1 MYELLPAVIAILVFF
16 SILSYRLRALDF
28 FGVVV
33 GFAVGLLVFLL
44 SGIVQFAAML
54 LFFVV
59 AEFCTRC
66 ANLYKAKRHSVRT
79 ASNIL
84 GNSLAAVIA
93 LAVGSNI
100 AYFGAVAAALADT
113 ISSELGI
120 ALGQK
125 PRLVTNLRKVAI
137 GTNGAVSLYGLVVS
151 AMGALV
157 IALVYFL
164 AFGNAKAI
172 VFIAAAGFLGGVADS
187 FAGAVLERKGLI
199 NNATVNFIGS
209 ATGAVIAYLLFAFA

>member
-1 MYELLPAVIAILVFF
+1 MYELPVVIAILVFF
-16 SILSYRLRALDF
+16 SALSYKFRALDF
-28 FGVVV
+28 FGVIV

-59 AEFCTRC
+59 AELCTRC
-66 ANLYKAKRHSVRT
+66 ANLYKAKKHSVRT
-79 ASNIL
+79 AGNIL
-84 GNSLAAVIA
+84 GNSLAAIIA
-93 LAVGSNI
+93 LAIGSNI

-125 PRLVTNLRKVAI
+125 PRLVTNFKKVAI
-137 GTNGAVSLYGLVVS
+137 GTDGAVSLYGLIVS
-151 AMGALV
+151 AFGALI
-157 IALVYFL
+157 IALVYFF
-164 AFGNAKAI
+164 AFGNAKSI
-172 VFIAAAGFLGGVADS
+172 VFITAAGFLGGIADS
-187 FAGAVLERKGLI
+187 IAGALLERKGLI

-209 ATGAVIAYLLFAFA
+209 ACGAVAAYLLFAFF

>member
-1 MYELLPAVIAILVFF
+1 MYELLIVLAVLAFF
-16 SILSYRLRALDF
+16 SLLSYKFRALDL
-28 FGVVV
+28 FGVIV
-33 GFAVGLLVFLL
+33 GFAVGLLVFVL

-66 ANLYKAKRHSVRT
+66 ANLYKARKHSVRT

-84 GNSLAAVIA
+84 GNSLAAIIA
-93 LAVGSNI
+93 LALGSNI
-100 AYFGAVAAALADT
+100 AFFGATAAALADT

-125 PRLVTNLRKVAI
+125 PRLVTTFKKVAI
-137 GTNGAVSLYGLVVS
+137 GTDGAVSLYGLIVS
-151 AMGALV
+151 AFGALI

-172 VFIAAAGFLGGVADS
+172 IFITAAGFLGGIADS
-187 FAGAVLERKGLI
+187 FAGALLERKGLI

-209 ATGAVIAYLLFAFA
+209 ATGAIIAFLLFALI

>member
-1 MYELLPAVIAILVFF
+1 MAYRIRAHLKLLQLPE
-16 SILSYRLRALDF
+16 
-28 FGVVV
+28 VV
-33 GFAVGLLVFLL
+33 L
-44 SGIVQFAAML
+44 L

-59 AEFCTRC
+59 AELCTRC
-66 ANLYKAKRHSVRT
+66 ANLYKARKHSVRT

-84 GNSLAAVIA
+84 GNSLAAIIA
-93 LAVGSNI
+93 LLLGSNV

-113 ISSELGI
+113 ISSEVGI

-125 PRLVTNLRKVAI
+125 PRLVTTLKKVAI
-137 GTNGAVSLYGLVVS
+137 GTDGAVSAYGLIIS
-151 AMGALV
+151 AFGALV

-172 VFIAAAGFLGGVADS
+172 VFITAAGFLGGIADS
-187 FAGAVLERKGLI
+187 FAGAALERKGLI

-209 ATGAVIAYLLFAFA
+209 ATGAIIACLLFAFA